1 MTTRKKAFFAAAA
14 ICLILC
20 IVAVIVAVSM
30 FTKLSY
36 AENHYEVTRHEDT
49 RIYTIHPRMVYGCG
63 EIDCEYCNGQ
73 VQKNEYGFDS
83 FVFYKTVSNLR
94 TAAIVMAILFGGAG
108 ASFLLASFSSSRS
121 KPTDSAPA
129 RGQTD

>member
-1 MTTRKKAFFAAAA
+1 MTTKKRAFLVTAAVCFA
-14 ICLILC
+14 LC
-20 IVAVIVAVSM
+20 ISAVIAAVVMS
-30 FTKLSY
+30 TKLTY
-36 AENHYEVTRHEDT
+36 AENHYEVTKHTDT
-49 RIYTIHPRMVYGCG
+49 SLWKVHLTVYGCG

-73 VQKNEYGFDS
+73 VQKNEYEFDS
-83 FVFYKTVSNLR
+83 FVFYKTVSNFR
-94 TAAIVMAILFGGAG
+94 TAAVVMAILFGVAG

>member
-1 MTTRKKAFFAAAA
+1 MTARKKAFFAAAA

-20 IVAVIVAVSM
+20 IAAVIVAVSM
-30 FTKLSY
+30 FAKLSY
-36 AENHYEVTRHEDT
+36 AENHYEVTWHEDT

-73 VQKNEYGFDS
+73 VQKNEYEFDS

-94 TAAIVMAILFGGAG
+94 TAAIVMAILFGIAS
-108 ASFLLASFSSSRS
+108 ASFLLASFSSFRS
-121 KPTDSAPA
+121 KLTDSAPA

>member
-1 MTTRKKAFFAAAA
+1 MTARKKAFFAAAA

-20 IVAVIVAVSM
+20 IAAVIVAVSM
-30 FTKLSY
+30 STKLSY
-36 AENHYEVTRHEDT
+36 AENHYEVTKHTDT
-49 RIYTIHPRMVYGCG
+49 SLWKVRPTVYGCG

-73 VQKNEYGFDS
+73 VQKNKYEFDS

-94 TAAIVMAILFGGAG
+94 TAAIVMAILFGVAG
-108 ASFLLASFSSSRS
+108 VSFFLASFFSSRS